1 MKVLFINATVIT
13 MDSQLGD
20 LSNGQVL
27 VEDDRLAA
35 VGHGLID
42 DPQAQGAEVIDC
54 AGGILI
60 PGLVNAHMH
69 TWQTGLRGVAA
80 NWTLLEY
87 FRHVHRGLAALFTP
101 NDIYIATRMGAI
113 NQLNCGTTTLG
124 DWCHNN
130 PTPDHTD
137 AAVSGL
143 KESGIRALF
152 MHGSPKPDP
161 QPGQPHFS
169 EIPHPRHEIERLL
182 KGELANPKGLVTLGM
197 AILGPHYSTLD
208 VTLKDFALA
217 KEFGLVASM
226 HQGGGAAVAP
236 GAWDE
241 VESRG
246 LLGPDINIVHGQS
259 LDDGQM
265 SRFCASGVTFSIAP
279 ENEMTQGHGFPVT
292 GLVRQ
297 HGGVVSLGVD
307 LESVLSGDMFSVA
320 RAALGMQR
328 SLDNDASRREHG
340 KIPDTSTI
348 TTREALGWITLDGAK
363 ALGLDA
369 RIGSLTPGKQ
379 ADLVL
384 IDSNKL
390 NMQPVNDPVST
401 VVMQTSLANIDSV
414 MVAGQFKKRSG
425 RLLINT
431 EQGIAELAKSG
442 HRIHAELLARE
453 AHSTQEANQ

>member
-1 MKVLFINATVIT
+1 MKTLFINATVIT
-13 MDSQLGD
+13 MDPALGE
-20 LSNGQVL
+20 LSDGQVL
-27 VEDDRLAA
+27 IEGDRIAA
-35 VGHGLID
+35 VGHDLTA
-42 DPQAQGAEVIDC
+42 DPRAQDAEVIDC
-54 AGGILI
+54 GGGILI

-101 NDIYIATRMGAI
+101 DDIYIATRMGAI

-130 PTPDHTD
+130 PTPEHTD
-137 AAVSGL
+137 AAVRGL

-161 QPGQPHFS
+161 KPGQPHFS

-182 KGELANPKGLVTLGM
+182 AGELSDPDGLVTLGM

-208 VTLKDFALA
+208 VTLQDFSLA

-226 HQGGGAAVAP
+226 HQGGGEAVSP

-241 VESRG
+241 VEARG
-246 LLGPDINIVHGQS
+246 LLGSDINIVHGQS

-265 SRFCASGVTFSIAP
+265 ARFCASGVTFSVAP

-328 SLDNDASRREHG
+328 ALDNDASRRELG

-363 ALGLDA
+363 ALGLDD

-384 IDSNKL
+384 LDSNQL

-401 VVMQTSLANIDSV
+401 VVMQTSLANVDSV
-414 MVAGQFKKRSG
+414 MVAGQFKKRGG
-425 RLLINT
+425 RLLMNI
-431 EQGIAELAKSG
+431 QPGIAELAASG
-442 HRIHAELLARE
+442 HRIHAELLERE
-453 AHSTQEANQ
+453 AQSAQEAH

>member
-13 MDSQLGD
+13 MDSQLGE

-35 VGHGLID
+35 VGHGLVD
-42 DPQAQGAEVIDC
+42 DPKAQGAEVIDC

-161 QPGQPHFS
+161 QPGHPHFS

-265 SRFCASGVTFSIAP
+265 ARFCASGVTFSIAP

-307 LESVLSGDMFSVA
+307 LESVISGDMFSVA

-328 SLDNDASRREHG
+328 SLDNDASRREQG

-363 ALGLDA
+363 ALGLEA

-442 HRIHAELLARE
+442 HRIHTELLARE